1 MKSALIAKLI
11 STIINPIALISLV
24 PFLLIHKTTNN
35 LHLAIYWTEISFIFI
50 LIFSLFVLLGVR
62 LGYFS
67 NLDISKRSQR
77 PLLYSFAILMALVY
91 LITLFVLQAPLVLY
105 IAVIALCLF
114 LAIGEVINSKIK
126 LSLHVGT
133 LVAFITTVIEVYGL
147 IFIPLYIL
155 VPLVAWS
162 RLKTMNHT
170 PREVIVGGIVGL
182 LLTVAVYLVF
192 EYIIVV

>member
-11 STIINPIALISLV
+11 STVINPIALISLV
-24 PFLLIHKTTNN
+24 PFLLIHKTTSN

-62 LGYFS
+62 FRYFS
-67 NLDISKRSQR
+67 NLDISKRTQR
-77 PLLYSFAILMALVY
+77 PLLYSLAISMALIY

-105 IAVIALCLF
+105 IAAIALCLF
-114 LAIGEVINSKIK
+114 LAIGEIINSKIK

-133 LVAFITTVIEVYGL
+133 LVAFVTTVVEVYGL
-147 IFIPLYIL
+147 IFIPLYL
-155 VPLVAWS
+155 SVPLVAWS
-162 RLKTMNHT
+162 RIKTRNHT
-170 PREVIVGGIVGL
+170 LKEIVIGGIVGFI
-182 LLTVAVYLVF
+182 LTVAVYLVF